1 MEIPFVL
8 DSNFFIQ
15 AHRINYPFDVVP
27 SFWLKVKEL
36 GEKGLIIS
44 IDKVHNELNQNK
56 DNLTLWCEENLPDD
70 FFKDTS
76 EIINN
81 YVEVSKWANSMSSH
95 YLPQAL
101 SEFLDADEAD
111 AWLVAYSIN
120 NKNVIV
126 SHETSD
132 LRTQKRVKLPDAA
145 NIFEISCLTTIEMFR
160 MIGEKF

>member
-1 MEIPFVL
+1 MTEPFII

-36 GEKGLIIS
+36 AERGVIIS
-44 IDKVHNELNQNK
+44 IDKVWNELHQNK
-56 DNLTLWCEENLPDD
+56 DELTLWCEENLPDD

-76 EIINN
+76 EIISN
-81 YVEVSKWANSMSSH
+81 YVKVSSWANSMSNH

-111 AWLVAYSIN
+111 AWLVAYAIER
-120 NKNVIV
+120 KNIIV
-126 SHETSD
+126 THETSD

-145 NIFEISCLTTIEMFR
+145 NVFGVACQTTIDMFR